1 MKTFFKEFQG
11 YRTYKKLPKS
21 YKKVVFY
28 SESFQDWHHLK
39 PLLNALLDDD
49 IAVTYVT
56 SDDKDPGLLKLS
68 KKYRSIYIGKGFFRI
83 LFFQFLKAKLLI
95 LTMMDL
101 NNFELKRSM
110 HPVHYV
116 YIFHSL
122 TSTHMV
128 DTEKSFDHYDTIFC
142 AGPHQKKEIE
152 LREKNKDL
160 KAKNLIPY
168 GYPRIEKLIQLS
180 SKPKNEKKVILLAP
194 TWGEQSIINLMG
206 MEICSIIL
214 NQGYSLILRP
224 HHETIKRSAQ
234 LIDEIENKYSHLE
247 TFRLVREMGDAES
260 LLQSDLL
267 ICDWS
272 GTAIEY
278 AFGLEKPV
286 IFIDIPPRVRNPNW
300 REIQSEPLE
309 MSIREKVGRVICPS
323 KLDELPSS
331 ISQLLNE
338 DQISSSLIKSLREEF
353 IYNLSDSEI
362 IGREE
367 IKKLLKTLK
376 N

>member
-11 YRTYKKLPKS
+11 YRAYKKLPKS

-56 SDDKDPGLLKLS
+56 SDDRDPGLLKLS
-68 KKYRSIYIGKGFFRI
+68 NKYRSIYIGKGFFRI

-206 MEICSIIL
+206 MEICSIII

-224 HHETIKRSAQ
+224 HHDTIKRSSQ

-247 TFRLVREMGDAES
+247 TFRLVREMGDSES

-278 AFGLEKPV
+278 AFGLEKPI

-338 DQISSSLIKSLREEF
+338 DQLSSSLIKSLREEF
-353 IYNLSDSEI
+353 IYNLTRSEI
-362 IGREE
+362 TGREE
-367 IKKLLKTLK
+367 IKRLLKTLK

>member
-101 NNFELKRSM
+101 NNFELKRSI
-110 HPVHYV
+110 HPVHYA

-160 KAKNLIPY
+160 KAKNLVPY

-206 MEICSIIL
+206 MEICSIII

-224 HHETIKRSAQ
+224 HHETIKRSPQ

>member
-56 SDDKDPGLLKLS
+56 SDDRDPGLLKLS
-68 KKYRSIYIGKGFFRI
+68 NKYRSIYIGKGFFRI

-206 MEICSIIL
+206 MEICSIII

-224 HHETIKRSAQ
+224 HHETIKRSPQ

>member
-11 YRTYKKLPKS
+11 YRAYKKLPKS

-83 LFFQFLKAKLLI
+83 LFFQFLRAKLLI

-152 LREKNKDL
+152 LRERNKDL
-160 KAKNLIPY
+160 KAKNLVPY

-224 HHETIKRSAQ
+224 HHETIKRSPQ
-234 LIDEIENKYSHLE
+234 LIDDIENKYSHLQ
-247 TFRLVREMGDAES
+247 TFRLVREMGDSES

-278 AFGLEKPV
+278 AFGLEKPI

-323 KLDELPSS
+323 KLDELPLS

-338 DQISSSLIKSLREEF
+338 DQLSSSLIKSLREEF
-353 IYNLSDSEI
+353 IYNLSRSEI
-362 IGREE
+362 TGREE
-367 IKKLLKTLK
+367 IKRLLKTLK

>member
-11 YRTYKKLPKS
+11 YRAYKKLPKS

-83 LFFQFLKAKLLI
+83 LFFQFLRAKLLI

-206 MEICSIIL
+206 MEICSIII

-224 HHETIKRSAQ
+224 HHETIKRSPQ
-234 LIDEIENKYSHLE
+234 LINEIENKYSHLE
-247 TFRLVREMGDAES
+247 TFRLVREMGDSES

-338 DQISSSLIKSLREEF
+338 DQVSSSLIKSLREEF

>member
-11 YRTYKKLPKS
+11 YRAYKKLPKS

-39 PLLNALLDDD
+39 PLLNALLDED

-83 LFFQFLKAKLLI
+83 LFFQFLRAKLLI

-160 KAKNLIPY
+160 KAKNLVPY

-206 MEICSIIL
+206 MEICSIII

-224 HHETIKRSAQ
+224 HHETIKRSPQ

-338 DQISSSLIKSLREEF
+338 DEISSSLIKSLREEF

>member
-11 YRTYKKLPKS
+11 YRAYKKLPKS

-39 PLLNALLDDD
+39 PILNALLDED

-160 KAKNLIPY
+160 KAKNLVPY

-206 MEICSIIL
+206 MEICSIII

-224 HHETIKRSAQ
+224 HHETIKRSPQ